1 VRKPAAGSAA
11 AAAAA
16 AGKEKQQPEGGGKV
30 EIRASS
36 TAAEAP
42 PPSSSVAA
50 AAARDASKRPSPSS
64 ASPVPLG
71 TTAAATAATPSA
83 AALAAEDPTA
93 YELELARREAELGPE
108 HPRVADALSALA
120 AVLAARGERV
130 AAARSLERA
139 LAVYEKAAAGGSG
152 GDETRSPSSS
162 PSDVAAALTDL
173 AVLHLEAGR
182 DELGKPLLRRALE
195 IQRRALGD
203 SHPDVVAIRDVLEA
217 E

>member
-1 VRKPAAGSAA
+1 MPAQARARVRVLFDEP
-11 AAAAA
+11 
-16 AGKEKQQPEGGGKV
+16 
-30 EIRASS
+30 RAFGD
-36 TAAEAP
+36 
-42 PPSSSVAA
+42 V
-50 AAARDASKRPSPSS
+50 
-64 ASPVPLG
+64 
-71 TTAAATAATPSA
+71 
-83 AALAAEDPTA
+83 LAD
-93 YELELARREAELGPE
+93 ARREC
-108 HPRVADALSALA
+108 
-120 AVLAARGERV
+120 ERV

>member
-1 VRKPAAGSAA
+1 MRKHIAPAGAA
-11 AAAAA
+11 S
-16 AGKEKQQPEGGGKV
+16 KEKQPEGGGGGGKV

-36 TAAEAP
+36 TAAKSA
-42 PPSSSVAA
+42 SSSVAD
-50 AAARDASKRPSPSS
+50 RKSPPHSIATITS
-64 ASPVPLG
+64 T
-71 TTAAATAATPSA
+71 TTATGTTPSA
-83 AALAAEDPTA
+83 AALAVEEPTA
-93 YELELARREAELGPE
+93 YELELARREAALGAD

-120 AVLAARGERV
+120 AVLAARGERA

-139 LAVYEKAAAGGSG
+139 LAVYEKAASVAGGG
-152 GDETRSPSSS
+152 GSATASSS
-162 PSDVAAALTDL
+162 SSSQDVAAALTDL

-195 IQRRALGD
+195 IQSRALGD